1 MNERKG
7 HSQDGTGPG
16 AFGPDYS
23 ERKKFHLDYHADWE
37 HPTHTTRGKPLHP
50 VRHKSEWIHAHD
62 DGRAE
67 NPPHGA
73 GQEIPRRSPYPTH
86 VIEEYRA
93 PIKRSRE
100 TPITKEEIEWRHEQL
115 KKDHEGYE
123 YASDRDGISTH
134 KD

>member
-50 VRHKSEWIHAHD
+50 VRHNSEWILAHD

-67 NPPHGA
+67 NPPHWS
-73 GQEIPRRSPYPTH
+73 GQEIPRRSPYPSH

-93 PIKRSRE
+93 PIKRSRK